1 MTDEVKIAYRDDHVL
16 EIELNRPEQGNALT
30 PAMAEAISAA
40 LRALDPDTRVVLIRA
55 AGADFCTG
63 RSAAMPTAGTRVTA
77 LDLRRLISDP
87 VLDFYQTL
95 REMPV
100 PFVTQIRGRA
110 NGVGCAIAAL
120 ADVAL
125 AADTARFQVP
135 EMNHDIAPTLVM
147 NALADRVPR
156 AALARLV
163 LTRDAVEAAEAKA
176 LGLIGVVAAAD
187 ALEAET
193 QRIVGQLA
201 KNSVATVRAVKAFL
215 TAAPETSFAAR
226 KELAALI
233 NSVATAERFR

>member
-1 MTDEVKIAYRDDHVL
+1 MSDEVKIGRRDHVL
-16 EIELNRPEQGNALT
+16 EIELNRPEHGNALT
-30 PAMAEAISAA
+30 PAMAEAITAA
-40 LRALDPDTRVVLIRA
+40 LRALDPETRVVVVKG
-55 AGADFCTG
+55 AGDDFCTG
-63 RSAAMPTAGTRVTA
+63 RSAAMPPPGTRATA

-87 VLDFYQTL
+87 VLDFYQVL
-95 REMPV
+95 REVPV
-100 PFVTQIRGRA
+100 PVVSRVRGRA

-120 ADVAL
+120 ADVAV

-147 NALADRVPR
+147 NALADRLPR

-163 LTRDAVEAAEAKA
+163 LTRDAVGAAEAQA

-215 TAAPETSFAAR
+215 STAPEASFASR

>member
-1 MTDEVKIAYRDDHVL
+1 VTSDVNIIAREDHVL
-16 EIELNRPEQGNALT
+16 EIQLNRPEHGNALT

-40 LRALDPDTRVVLIRA
+40 LRALDAETRVVLIGG

-63 RSAAMPTAGTRVTA
+63 RSAAMPAAGARVTA

-87 VLDFYQTL
+87 VLDFYQIL
-95 REMPV
+95 REIPV
-100 PFVTQIRGRA
+100 PVVTAVRGRA

-120 ADVAL
+120 ADVAV

-147 NALADRVPR
+147 NALVDRLPR
-156 AALARLV
+156 AVLARLV
-163 LTRDAVEAAEAKA
+163 LTRDAIPAVEAQA

-187 ALEAET
+187 ALEGET

-201 KNSVATVRAVKAFL
+201 RNSVATVRAVKAFL
-215 TAAPETSFAAR
+215 STAPEASFASR

>member
-1 MTDEVKIAYRDDHVL
+1 VTDEVKIAYRDDHVL

>member
-1 MTDEVKIAYRDDHVL
+1 MTNEVIISRRDDHVL

-30 PAMAEAISAA
+30 PAMAEAITAA
-40 LRALDPDTRVVLIRA
+40 LRALDPETRVVLVKA

-63 RSAAMPTAGTRVTA
+63 RSAAMPAAGTRATA

-87 VLDFYQTL
+87 VLDFYQVL
-95 REMPV
+95 REVPV
-100 PFVTQIRGRA
+100 PVVTKVQGRA

-120 ADVAL
+120 ADVAV

-156 AALARLV
+156 AVLARLV
-163 LTRDAVEAAEAKA
+163 LTRDPVEAAEAKA
-176 LGLIGVVAAAD
+176 LGLIGVVTGAD
-187 ALEAET
+187 TLEAET
-193 QRIVGQLA
+193 ERIVAQLA
-201 KNSVATVRAVKAFL
+201 KNSAATVRAVKAFL
-215 TAAPETSFAAR
+215 STAPETSFAAR

-233 NSVATAERFR
+233 NSVAFAERFR

>member
-1 MTDEVKIAYRDDHVL
+1 MTSDVNITGRGDHVL
-16 EIELNRPEQGNALT
+16 EVELNRPDHGNALT
-30 PAMAEAISAA
+30 PAMAETITAA
-40 LRALDPDTRVVLIRA
+40 LRALDAETRVVLIR
-55 AGADFCTG
+55 GVGPDFCTG
-63 RSAAMPTAGTRVTA
+63 RSAAMPAAGTRATA

-87 VLDFYQTL
+87 VLDFYQVL
-95 REMPV
+95 REIPV
-100 PFVTQIRGRA
+100 PVVSQVRGRA

-120 ADVAL
+120 ADVAV

-147 NALADRVPR
+147 NALADRLPR
-156 AALARLV
+156 AVLARLV
-163 LTRDAVEAAEAKA
+163 LTRDAVDAAEAQA

-187 ALEAET
+187 ALEVET

-201 KNSVATVRAVKAFL
+201 RNSVATVRAVKAFL
-215 TAAPETSFAAR
+215 TTAPEASFASR

>member
-1 MTDEVKIAYRDDHVL
+1 MTDEVNITWRHDYVL

-40 LRALDPDTRVVLIRA
+40 LHALDPDARVVLIKG

-63 RSAAMPTAGTRVTA
+63 RSAAMPAAGTRATA

-87 VLDFYQTL
+87 VLDFYQML
-95 REMPV
+95 REIPV

-120 ADVAL
+120 ADVAV

-156 AALARLV
+156 AVLARLV
-163 LTRDAVEAAEAKA
+163 LTRDPVDAAEAKA
-176 LGLIGVVAAAD
+176 IGLIGVVSAAD

-201 KNSVATVRAVKAFL
+201 KNSVTTVRAVKSFL
-215 TAAPETSFAAR
+215 TTAPETSFAAR